1 MQELLNELNK
11 LNLPK
16 DEFAIF
22 GSAVMAIKGIREAK
36 DIDLIVTNELYKKLI
51 KKYKEIKPGIIQVG
65 NIEIIASWNSLIK
78 NPEEVIKNSER
89 IGDYNYIRLKDL
101 IAWKK
106 KMGREKDKNAI
117 TLIKEYK
124 TAGIN

>member
-106 KMGREKDKNAI
+106 KMGREKDKNDI
-117 TLIKEYK
+117 KLIKEYK
-124 TAGIN
+124 NAGIN